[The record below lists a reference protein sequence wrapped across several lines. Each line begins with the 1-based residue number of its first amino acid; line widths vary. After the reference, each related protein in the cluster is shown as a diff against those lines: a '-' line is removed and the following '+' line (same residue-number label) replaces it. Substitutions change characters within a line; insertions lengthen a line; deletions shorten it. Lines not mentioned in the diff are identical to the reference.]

1 MNNAIKKELKDNGV
15 MVLTLNRPEVLNAMN
30 HDLIMGLYEI
40 FQEIEK
46 EKDSRVIIITG
57 EGRGLT
63 GNCAASIP
71 TNTLS
76 SSAQHASHISG
87 SITKKKTTIKKK
99 KKK

>member
-46 EKDSRVIIITG
+46 
-57 EGRGLT
+57 
-63 GNCAASIP
+63 
-71 TNTLS
+71 
-76 SSAQHASHISG
+76 
-87 SITKKKTTIKKK
+87 
-99 KKK
+99 